1 MILKPSVVKD
11 YMPKSLVTF
20 TPQTDVLDAVYQL
33 VTHRIGGAPVV
44 DEAGNLI
51 GVLTEF
57 DCLQVTLNATY
68 HGERGGPVAN
78 FMKREVVTVDAEMSI
93 VDLAQKFIDT
103 RFRRFPVMEG
113 NRLVGQISRRDVL
126 RALESLAEG

>member
-1 MILKPSVVKD
+1 MIVKSAVVKD
-11 YMPKSLVTF
+11 YMTQSLVTF
-20 TPQTDVLDAVYQL
+20 TRQMDVLDAVYQL

-51 GVLTEF
+51 GVISEY

-68 HGERGGPVAN
+68 YGERGGPVEN
-78 FMKREVVTVDAEMSI
+78 FMQREVVTVDAEMSI

-103 RFRRFPVMEG
+103 RYRRYPVMEG

-126 RALESLAEG
+126 RALETLSEG